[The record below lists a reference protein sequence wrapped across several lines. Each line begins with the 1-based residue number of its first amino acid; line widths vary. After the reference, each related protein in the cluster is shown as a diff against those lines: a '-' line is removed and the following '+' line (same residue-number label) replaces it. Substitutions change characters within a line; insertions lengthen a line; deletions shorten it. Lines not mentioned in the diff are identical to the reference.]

1 MIRQAIKSTID
12 KATNLFGFELLRSSK
27 IPRHNALGLHAFGI
41 RTVLDVGANSGQFA
55 RYIRSV
61 LPESQIICFEPLPG
75 PFRELEAWANRQN
88 GHVLPLNAAL
98 GEREEIK
105 EMFQHT
111 DHSPS
116 SSLLHATAVSHS
128 YYPFTE
134 RESPVSV
141 NVCPLDKILA
151 DRKVAI
157 QSEVLIKLDVQG
169 YEDRVIKGAPV
180 TFASARACITEID
193 FDPLYDGQCTFR
205 EVWKL
210 LDQLGYR
217 YAGNFDQTYA
227 KDGHV
232 VFADA
237 MFIK

>member
-1 MIRQAIKSTID
+1 MIRQAIKSTIN
-12 KATNLFGFELLRSSK
+12 KTTNLFGFELLRSSK

-55 RYIRSV
+55 RYIRNI
-61 LPESQIICFEPLPG
+61 LPESKIISFEPLPG
-75 PFRELEAWANRQN
+75 PFRQLAEWANRQN
-88 GHVLPLNAAL
+88 GQVLPLNTAL
-98 GEREEIK
+98 GEKEEIAQ
-105 EMFQHT
+105 MFQHP

-116 SSLLHATAVSHS
+116 SSLLHSTPISHS

-134 RESPVSV
+134 RESLVSV
-141 NVCPLDKILA
+141 NVCSLDKILA
-151 DRKVAI
+151 DRKIAI

-169 YEDRVIKGAPV
+169 YEDRVIKGAPQ

-193 FDPLYDGQCTFR
+193 FDTLYDGQCTFR

-210 LDQLGYR
+210 LDNLGYR

-227 KDGHV
+227 NDGHV
-232 VFADA
+232 IFADA
-237 MFIK
+237 MFVK